1 MANEVVENLSLSFQ
15 FLEEIASSSFKERRI
30 ALAIKKIRK
39 LVQKTVDFSPKPS
52 IVRIVTSVKV
62 LGICMIGTMIVPGD
76 ELATLAS
83 AKSEH
88 KAATAEGLGK
98 SNGKLHLNMNKKI
111 ICFALGL
118 VLITGCTTVS
128 VYQDPISKN
137 QIAVNTANDVVRP
150 YLVGVNDLNVRAN
163 LYDKLALGKP
173 WGSEDLANAI
183 PFKEIQVRLQ
193 AMKLLSA
200 YANALA
206 AVAGSKNVVDLQ
218 TAAKNMGEDVNGLK
232 TTVVDLASVR
242 RANGTANA
250 AATQAAKL
258 DLSQPISALTALV
271 GTMVIEHQQREAVE
285 TAILDGNK
293 PINDLIDLLKGDLKS
308 LSVVDNV
315 AYAAIQSDTVFI
327 YNEVRQKTDAKGSL
341 DLMNQL
347 IQENGRLQTLRALQI
362 DSLLSDME
370 DSHNALVTFCKSSK
384 TPKDLASLS
393 SQIDVF
399 TAHVKLFDDAII
411 SIDNTVKAAK

>member
-1 MANEVVENLSLSFQ
+1 M
-15 FLEEIASSSFKERRI
+15 
-30 ALAIKKIRK
+30 
-39 LVQKTVDFSPKPS
+39 QKAVDFYPKTINS
-52 IVRIVTSVKV
+52 ANCYLCEG
-62 LGICMIGTMIVPGD
+62 LGYRYDWNHDRLGD
-76 ELATLAS
+76 ESATLAS
-83 AKSEH
+83 AKSQH
-88 KAATAEGLGK
+88 KAETTEGLGK
-98 SNGKLHLNMNKKI
+98 GNGKRHLMNKKI
-111 ICFALGL
+111 LCFALGL

-128 VYQDPISKN
+128 VYQDPISKF

-150 YLVGVNDLNVRAN
+150 YLLGVNDLNVRAN
-163 LYDKLALGKP
+163 LYDKLTLGKP

-193 AMKLLSA
+193 AMKLLSD

-206 AVAGSKNVVDLQ
+206 AVAGSKNVADLQ
-218 TAAKNMGEDVNGLK
+218 TAAKNMGDDVNGLK

-250 AATQAAKL
+250 TATQAAKL

-285 TAILDGNK
+285 AAILDGNK

-308 LSVVDNV
+308 LGVVDNV

-327 YNEVRQKTDAKGSL
+327 YNELRQKTDTKGSV

-347 IQENGRLQTLRALQI
+347 IQENGRMQTLRALQI

-370 DSHNALVTFCKSSK
+370 DTHNALVTFCKSGK
-384 TPKDLASLS
+384 TPKDLVGLS